1 MIAENHSSISTGI
14 SPSRRQLLKSTPAVL
29 AAAGAMTSPALAQ
42 PMYGSTQPQNAPT
55 PVADLRKSNIVGYML
70 AHEQFPVPEL
80 VQIGA
85 DAARAGFSALAT
97 SDHLQPWQANEGH
110 SGQAWVTLSSVG
122 SRAPSSWLGT
132 TVTCPTMR
140 YNPAIVAEGFA
151 SLSLLYPGRVF
162 LGVGS
167 GEALNEEA
175 ATGGWPKWPERWE
188 RLVEAIDVIR
198 ALWSGQEVRHQ
209 GKYFTVNARLYDP
222 PAQPIP
228 LLTAANGRKS
238 IRLAGQFGDGLI
250 TDPKTWKEHK
260 SEWQDA
266 ASKAGKNP
274 SQMPVLVEQ
283 YVVVGGQNDA
293 QPGGRTMAFWSERR
307 SRLTTIS
314 QVQSRLSSRPISRC
328 RWSRLCPIGRSA
340 PTRQYT
346 STKSTSC
353 STAALRSS
361 ISTRASRIREGSS
374 PSTPNRYSPTSVAA
388 LSKIGAAQAAAA
400 LQRRCRSKVP
410 RSGAEA
416 ATAVFFGSVRL
427 TGPRRPR
434 EIREPNGGVRA
445 RIQTRHRRRCCQAPA
460 AMGIYFA
467 AAGEL
472 FLDLARCGDTLVF

>member
-1 MIAENHSSISTGI
+1 MIAESHSSISTGI

-55 PVADLRKSNIVGYML
+55 PVADLRNSNIVGYML

-85 DAARAGFSALAT
+85 DAAQAGFGALAT

-122 SRAPSSWLGT
+122 SRAPSSWIGT

-162 LGVGS
+162 LGIGS

-209 GKYFTVNARLYDP
+209 GKYYTVNARLYDP

-266 ASKAGKNP
+266 ASKAGKDP
-274 SQMPVLVEQ
+274 GRMPVLVEQ
-283 YVVVGGQNDA
+283 FVVVGDQNDA
-293 QPGGRTMAFWSERR
+293 RQAAELWRFIPKAFKAYYNIPSPVAIEQQADQQLPLDQVFADWAIGTNPSVHIDKINELFDSGATIVNIHSGQPDQRRVIAFYAEQVLPNFR
-307 SRLTTIS
+307 SRS
-314 QVQSRLSSRPISRC
+314 
-328 RWSRLCPIGRSA
+328 
-340 PTRQYT
+340 
-346 STKSTSC
+346 
-353 STAALRSS
+353 
-361 ISTRASRIREGSS
+361 
-374 PSTPNRYSPTSVAA
+374 
-388 LSKIGAAQAAAA
+388 
-400 LQRRCRSKVP
+400 
-410 RSGAEA
+410 
-416 ATAVFFGSVRL
+416 
-427 TGPRRPR
+427 
-434 EIREPNGGVRA
+434 
-445 RIQTRHRRRCCQAPA
+445 
-460 AMGIYFA
+460 
-467 AAGEL
+467 
-472 FLDLARCGDTLVF
+472 

>member
-1 MIAENHSSISTGI
+1 MIAENNFSIATGVST
-14 SPSRRQLLKSTPAVL
+14 SRRQLLKYTPAVL

-42 PMYGSTQPQNAPT
+42 PMNGSSQPQNGPA
-55 PVADLRKSNIVGYML
+55 PVANLRNSRIVGFML

-85 DAARAGFSALAT
+85 DAARAGFGALAT

-110 SGQAWVTLSSVG
+110 SGQVWVTLSSVG
-122 SRAPSSWLGT
+122 SRAPSSWIGT

-151 SLSLLYPGRVF
+151 SLSQLYPGRVF

-175 ATGGWPKWPERWE
+175 AIGDWPKWPERWD

-209 GKYFTVNARLYDP
+209 GKYYTINARLYDP

-266 ASKAGKNP
+266 ASKARKNP
-274 SQMPVLVEQ
+274 GQMPVLVEQ
-283 YVVVGGQNDA
+283 FVVVGDQNDA
-293 QPGGRTMAFWSERR
+293 RQAAELWRFIPKAFKTYYNIPSPVAIEQQADQELPLDQVFADWAVGTDPSVHIDKINELFDSGATIVNIHSGQPNQRNVIAFYADRVLPNFR
-307 SRLTTIS
+307 SRS
-314 QVQSRLSSRPISRC
+314 
-328 RWSRLCPIGRSA
+328 
-340 PTRQYT
+340 
-346 STKSTSC
+346 
-353 STAALRSS
+353 
-361 ISTRASRIREGSS
+361 
-374 PSTPNRYSPTSVAA
+374 
-388 LSKIGAAQAAAA
+388 
-400 LQRRCRSKVP
+400 
-410 RSGAEA
+410 
-416 ATAVFFGSVRL
+416 
-427 TGPRRPR
+427 
-434 EIREPNGGVRA
+434 
-445 RIQTRHRRRCCQAPA
+445 
-460 AMGIYFA
+460 
-467 AAGEL
+467 
-472 FLDLARCGDTLVF
+472 

>member
-55 PVADLRKSNIVGYML
+55 PVADLRNSNIVGYML

-80 VQIGA
+80 VEIGA
-85 DAARAGFSALAT
+85 DAARAGFGALAT

-122 SRAPSSWLGT
+122 SRAPSSWIGT

-209 GKYFTVNARLYDP
+209 GKFYTVNARLYDP

-250 TDPKTWKEHK
+250 TDPKTWREHK

-274 SQMPVLVEQ
+274 SRMPVLVEQ
-283 YVVVGGQNDA
+283 FVVVGDQNDA
-293 QPGGRTMAFWSERR
+293 RQAAELWRFIPKAFKAYYNIPSPVAIEQQADQQVPLEQVVSDWAIGTNPSVHIDKINELFDSGATIVNIHSGQPDQRRVIAFYAEQVLHNFR
-307 SRLTTIS
+307 SRS
-314 QVQSRLSSRPISRC
+314 
-328 RWSRLCPIGRSA
+328 
-340 PTRQYT
+340 
-346 STKSTSC
+346 
-353 STAALRSS
+353 
-361 ISTRASRIREGSS
+361 
-374 PSTPNRYSPTSVAA
+374 
-388 LSKIGAAQAAAA
+388 
-400 LQRRCRSKVP
+400 
-410 RSGAEA
+410 
-416 ATAVFFGSVRL
+416 
-427 TGPRRPR
+427 
-434 EIREPNGGVRA
+434 
-445 RIQTRHRRRCCQAPA
+445 
-460 AMGIYFA
+460 
-467 AAGEL
+467 
-472 FLDLARCGDTLVF
+472 